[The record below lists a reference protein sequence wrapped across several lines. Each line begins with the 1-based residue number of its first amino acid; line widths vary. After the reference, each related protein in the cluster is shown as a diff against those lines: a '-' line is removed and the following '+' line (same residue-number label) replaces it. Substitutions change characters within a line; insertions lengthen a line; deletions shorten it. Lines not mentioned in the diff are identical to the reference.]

1 MRWNS
6 TTRHRFYHT
15 DLGQNC
21 SSISQ
26 FCNANC
32 THSVF
37 RTIEARVG
45 LLLTK
50 KKKKMPKITYTA
62 SRFSL
67 SQFELW
73 SSVTLQHNKEFIMF
87 IFFIIII
94 ISLYLMF
101 LSMCNLQKRLIR
113 AAFWVL
119 LQATFTERLK
129 TNGTAIKI
137 RREIVK
143 SRIYIEFSKSIQSM
157 KKHYFY

>member
-1 MRWNS
+1 
-6 TTRHRFYHT
+6 
-15 DLGQNC
+15 
-21 SSISQ
+21 
-26 FCNANC
+26 
-32 THSVF
+32 
-37 RTIEARVG
+37 
-45 LLLTK
+45 
-50 KKKKMPKITYTA
+50 MPKITYTA

-137 RREIVK
+137 RREIVM

-157 KKHYFY
+157 KKHYFYWHQKPTKLVYEICLIPIVLRGKLKTKFMIFASHRISSIN